1 MGYSKKKEITTLF
14 CHTSCVESVCF
25 SSDGKI
31 LASGSNDAMTKL
43 WDMETKQ
50 EITTLTGHDNCIIS
64 VCFSPNGR
72 LLASGSYDNTIKIW
86 DTVTFKELTTLI
98 YTDWISSVCFQP
110 EQYEY
115 LLK

>member
-1 MGYSKKKEITTLF
+1 
-14 CHTSCVESVCF
+14 
-25 SSDGKI
+25 
-31 LASGSNDAMTKL
+31 MTKL